1 MGPSVSMVQLSQ
13 SPLRCPSPSG
23 HSEGGEDKSMK
34 PAKQQVTSGQPGE
47 NQPPLSPLQSSLNSA
62 ATPSQAYETY
72 IDNGFICL
80 KHKIRNIEKKKLKLE
95 DYRDRLKKG
104 EALNQ
109 DQLEAVEK
117 YDEVLH
123 NLEFAKELQKT
134 FSGLSQDLL
143 KAQRKAQ
150 RRDTIMKLE
159 AEKKK
164 LRTILQVQYVLQNFT
179 QEHVQKDF
187 KGGLNG
193 AIYLPSK
200 ELDYLIRFA
209 KLTCPERN
217 ESLSVEDQM
226 EQSSLYFW
234 DLLEGS
240 EKAVVGTTYKHMK
253 ELLSKLLNS
262 GYFENIPVPRN
273 MQIKEELEEELIR
286 KSERTRQ
293 LPKGESVKE
302 PEPLMKLLQSE
313 IQPQEFLNRR
323 YLPEAEG
330 SIKKPEECK
339 PWEAE
344 YTRKQEPPKSWEML
358 VDLEEQEQKKQKQES
373 LKPWESCGRHQEQK
387 KQESPK
393 LWEACVREEEGQK
406 QESSKPWET
415 SVREEERKKQETP
428 KPWVTHVREEQD
440 SPKPWITKVREEQE
454 QRKQESPRL
463 WATKVREE
471 QEQRKPESPRPWA
484 TKVQEEP
491 DQKQESPRPWVT
503 QTREEPEQK
512 KQEPVKPWGMRGR
525 EEPEQKKQ
533 EPVKPWVTQ
542 TREEP
547 EQKKQEPVKS
557 WETRVREESEQKKQ
571 EPVKSWET
579 RVREE
584 SEQKKQ
590 EPAKPWGMRGRE
602 EPEQKKQE
610 PVKSWETRV
619 REESEQKK
627 QDPPKAWE
635 TSDRQQPVS
644 SQQLQNTP
652 KSWGAAS
659 LVPKEQIGP
668 KKFDVE
674 PKDVP
679 KPGHQSAAEFCCTSN
694 LPKDPILRREKLQ
707 DLMTQIQGTYN
718 FMQESILDVDKASPS
733 AICSSQLPSVTPAG
747 SPVAS
752 KEQKLSSQND
762 FLQQPPQAAASPIT
776 LHGSNTSLASA
787 DHTLS
792 GSETDDLM
800 TPQTPQ
806 TSEPLSQEIENYTSS
821 QPPYQTSPCISEPVI
836 SKKIEIAQAT
846 VPLPRDPQSPL
857 PTSST
862 SMSPVSQGQT
872 FQSPPASSS
881 SVTINAAPFQ
891 AMQTVFKVNAPLPPR
906 KEQEIKDDSSYSVGY
921 NQSFSTAST
930 QTPPQCQLQ
939 STHVAEQNSLSQET
953 LPTVNY
959 QPDGA
964 VPVSNG
970 SLAFYPAQTV
980 FTRPTQPY
988 LNSRGSVRGSAR
1000 GGRSLTNSYRS
1011 PGGYK
1016 GFDAYRGS
1024 PSIPNGNYGQL
1035 QFAGRDYPGIP
1046 YSQRDVNY
1054 QQCYKRGGVTGGPR
1068 SNSRAGWSDSSQVSS
1083 PERDNETFNSGDSG
1097 QGDSRSITPV
1107 DMPVTSQAATIL
1119 PVHVYPLPQQ
1129 MRVAFSAARTSN
1141 LAPGTLD
1148 QPIAFD
1154 LLLNNLGETFDI
1166 QLGRFNCPV
1175 NGTYVFIFHMLKLAV
1190 NVPLYVNLMKNE
1202 EVLVSAYANDGAP
1215 DHETASNHAVLQ
1227 LFQGDQIWLRLHRG
1241 AIYGSSWKYS
1251 TFSGYL
1257 LYQD

>member
-1 MGPSVSMVQLSQ
+1 
-13 SPLRCPSPSG
+13 
-23 HSEGGEDKSMK
+23 MK
-34 PAKQQVTSGQPGE
+34 PAKQQVTPSQPGE
-47 NQPPLSPLQSSLNSA
+47 NQPPLSPLQSALNSA
-62 ATPSQAYETY
+62 ASPSQAYETY
-72 IDNGFICL
+72 IDNGLICL

-117 YDEVLH
+117 YDEVVH

-150 RRDTIMKLE
+150 RRETITKLE

-262 GYFENIPVPRN
+262 RYFENIPVPRN
-273 MQIKEELEEELIR
+273 MQVKEELEEEIMR
-286 KSERTRQ
+286 KSERPRQ
-293 LPKGESVKE
+293 FPKGESVKE

-323 YLPEAEG
+323 YLPEAEC
-330 SIKKPEECK
+330 SIKKPKECK

-358 VDLEEQEQKKQKQES
+358 VDIEEQEQKKQKQES

-393 LWEACVREEEGQK
+393 LWEACVMEEEGQK

-415 SVREEERKKQETP
+415 KVREEEQKKQETP
-428 KPWVTHVREEQD
+428 KPWVMHVREEQD

-463 WATKVREE
+463 WSTKVQEE
-471 QEQRKPESPRPWA
+471 QEQRKQESPRPWA
-484 TKVQEEP
+484 TNIQEEP
-491 DQKQESPRPWVT
+491 VQKQESQRPWIT

-512 KQEPVKPWGMRGR
+512 KQEPVKPWITQNR

-533 EPVKPWVTQ
+533 EPVKPWGARVREEPEQ
-542 TREEP
+542 KKQEPVKPWGARVREEPEQKKQEPVKSWEARVREEP

-557 WETRVREESEQKKQ
+557 WET
-571 EPVKSWET
+571 
-579 RVREE
+579 
-584 SEQKKQ
+584 
-590 EPAKPWGMRGRE
+590 
-602 EPEQKKQE
+602 
-610 PVKSWETRV
+610 
-619 REESEQKK
+619 
-627 QDPPKAWE
+627 
-635 TSDRQQPVS
+635 SDQQQPAS

-652 KSWGAAS
+652 KSWGAAN
-659 LVPKEQIGP
+659 LMPKEQIGP
-668 KKFDVE
+668 KKCDVE

-679 KPGHQSAAEFCCTSN
+679 KPGHQSAAEFCSTST
-694 LPKDPILRREKLQ
+694 LPKDPILRKEKLQ

-733 AICSSQLPSVTPAG
+733 AVCSSQPPSVTPAG

-752 KEQKLSSQND
+752 NEQKLPSQND
-762 FLQQPPQAAASPIT
+762 FLQQPPQAAASPMT

-800 TPQTPQ
+800 TPQIPQ
-806 TSEPLSQEIENYTSS
+806 
-821 QPPYQTSPCISEPVI
+821 
-836 SKKIEIAQAT
+836 
-846 VPLPRDPQSPL
+846 
-857 PTSST
+857 
-862 SMSPVSQGQT
+862 
-872 FQSPPASSS
+872 
-881 SVTINAAPFQ
+881 
-891 AMQTVFKVNAPLPPR
+891 VFKVNAPLPPR
-906 KEQEIKDDSSYSVGY
+906 KEQEIKDDSSYSAGY

-939 STHVAEQNSLSQET
+939 STHVAEQNSHSQET

-970 SLAFYPAQTV
+970 SLAFYPAQTI
-980 FTRPTQPY
+980 FARPTQPY

-1119 PVHVYPLPQQ
+1119 PVHVYPLPHQ

>member
-1 MGPSVSMVQLSQ
+1 SVSMVQLSQ
-13 SPLRCPSPSG
+13 SPFRCPSPSG
-23 HSEGGEDKSMK
+23 HSEGGEDRSMK
-34 PAKQQVTSGQPGE
+34 PVKPQVTSGQPGE
-47 NQPPLSPLQSSLNSA
+47 NQPPLSPLQSALNSA
-62 ATPSQAYETY
+62 AAPSQAYETY
-72 IDNGFICL
+72 IDNGLICL

-104 EALNQ
+104 ETLNQ

-117 YDEVLH
+117 YDEVIH

-143 KAQRKAQ
+143 KAQKKAQ
-150 RRDTIMKLE
+150 RRETIMKLE

-209 KLTCPERN
+209 KLTCLERN
-217 ESLSVEDQM
+217 ENLSVEDQM

-262 GYFENIPVPRN
+262 GYFENIPTPRH
-273 MQIKEELEEELIR
+273 MQLKEELEEELGK

-302 PEPLMKLLQSE
+302 PEPLMKLLQAE

-323 YLPEAEG
+323 YLPEVEC
-330 SIKKPEECK
+330 SIKKPEESK

-358 VDLEEQEQKKQKQES
+358 VDIEEQEQKKQKQES
-373 LKPWESCGRHQEQK
+373 LKPWE
-387 KQESPK
+387 
-393 LWEACVREEEGQK
+393 EEGQK

-415 SVREEERKKQETP
+415 SVKDVQKKQETP
-428 KPWVTHVREEQD
+428 KPWVLHVREQQD

-463 WATKVREE
+463 WATKVQEE
-471 QEQRKPESPRPWA
+471 QAQKRQESPKPWV
-484 TKVQEEP
+484 TKVQEET
-491 DQKQESPRPWVT
+491 DQKQESPRSWVT
-503 QTREEPEQK
+503 QK
-512 KQEPVKPWGMRGR
+512 
-525 EEPEQKKQ
+525 
-533 EPVKPWVTQ
+533 
-542 TREEP
+542 
-547 EQKKQEPVKS
+547 QKKQEPVKS
-557 WETRVREESEQKKQ
+557 WDKRVREETDQKKLD
-571 EPVKSWET
+571 S
-579 RVREE
+579 
-584 SEQKKQ
+584 
-590 EPAKPWGMRGRE
+590 
-602 EPEQKKQE
+602 
-610 PVKSWETRV
+610 
-619 REESEQKK
+619 
-627 QDPPKAWE
+627 PKAWE
-635 TSDRQQPVS
+635 TSDRQQPAS
-644 SQQLQNTP
+644 LQQLQNTP
-652 KSWGAAS
+652 KSWAVGS
-659 LVPKEQIGP
+659 FGPKEQIGP

-679 KPGHQSAAEFCCTSN
+679 KPGHQSAAEFCSTST

-733 AICSSQLPSVTPAG
+733 AICSSQQPSVTPAV
-747 SPVAS
+747 PKFS
-752 KEQKLSSQND
+752 KEQKLPSQND
-762 FLQQPPQAAASPIT
+762 FLQQPSQLAAAPIT
-776 LHGSNTSLASA
+776 RRGSNTSLASA

-792 GSETDDLM
+792 GSETEDLT
-800 TPQTPQ
+800 TPQMPQ
-806 TSEPLSQEIENYTSS
+806 AAI
-821 QPPYQTSPCISEPVI
+821 
-836 SKKIEIAQAT
+836 
-846 VPLPRDPQSPL
+846 PLPREPESPL
-857 PTSST
+857 PTSNT

-906 KEQEIKDDSSYSVGY
+906 KEQEIKDDSSYTAGY

-930 QTPPQCQLQ
+930 QTPPQCHLP
-939 STHVAEQNSLSQET
+939 STHVVEQNSLSQET

-959 QPDGA
+959 QSDGA

-980 FTRPTQPY
+980 FPRPTQPY

-1024 PSIPNGNYGQL
+1024 PSIPNGNYGQM
-1035 QFAGRDYPGIP
+1035 QFPNRDYPGMS

-1054 QQCYKRGGVTGGPR
+1054 QQCYKRGGVTSGPR
-1068 SNSRAGWSDSSQVSS
+1068 ANSRAGWSDSSQVSS

-1148 QPIAFD
+1148 QPIVFD